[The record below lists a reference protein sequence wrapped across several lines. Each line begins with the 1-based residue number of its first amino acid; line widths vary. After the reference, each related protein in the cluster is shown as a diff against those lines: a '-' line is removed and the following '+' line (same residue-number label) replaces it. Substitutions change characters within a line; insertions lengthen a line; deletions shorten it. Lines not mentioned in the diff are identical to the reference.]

1 MDIIHVKLFNNIIE
15 IWEIKIGMCNCN
27 ERITSFITCHS
38 EETDANYCSIFL
50 HRCKHTLSVLCIAD
64 GAWQCEML
72 LLNGTIAKA
81 FNGKN
86 VSVCRCGVSSNEQMM
101 PLTIVKIGLKNNACK
116 TSHIIPSAYMNEK
129 ERCLQPC
136 PAHDPQTLLYC
147 IYVHLQLSSECSSG
161 KVQLSCRFVS
171 FWMVVNPQWTQISS
185 DLKLNHTQECACVGD
200 FHWLID

>member
-15 IWEIKIGMCNCN
+15 IWEIKMGMCNCN

-38 EETDANYCSIFL
+38 EETDANYCSIII

-81 FNGKN
+81 FNAKN
-86 VSVCRCGVSSNEQMM
+86 VSVCRCGVSTNEQMM
-101 PLTIVKIGLKNNACK
+101 PLIIVKIGLKNNTCK
-116 TSHIIPSAYMNEK
+116 TSHIIPSAYMKEK

-147 IYVHLQLSSECSSG
+147 IYVHLQPQINL
-161 KVQLSCRFVS
+161 LSCLRNVPLEKCNYPAGLCHS
-171 FWMVVNPQWTQISS
+171 GWWSTRSE
-185 DLKLNHTQECACVGD
+185 LR
-200 FHWLID
+200 